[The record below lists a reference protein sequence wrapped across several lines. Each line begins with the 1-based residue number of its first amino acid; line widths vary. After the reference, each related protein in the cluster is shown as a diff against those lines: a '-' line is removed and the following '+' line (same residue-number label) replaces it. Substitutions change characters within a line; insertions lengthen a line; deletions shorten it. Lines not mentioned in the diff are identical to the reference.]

1 MNALT
6 RRGLTLIGV
15 AVLIFFAA
23 MALTAA
29 SSDGVR
35 VVGSMLGLLAALM
48 IVVGVVLAAV
58 GAVRNS

>member
-1 MNALT
+1 MHALT

-15 AVLIFFAA
+15 AVLIFFAS
-23 MALTAA
+23 MALNAA

-35 VVGSMLGLLAALM
+35 VIGSMLGLVAALM

-58 GAVRNS
+58 GVVRKS

>member
-1 MNALT
+1 MDALT
-6 RRGLTLIGV
+6 RRGLTLIGG

-23 MALTAA
+23 MALAAA

-35 VVGSMLGLLAALM
+35 VIGSMLGLVAAVM

-58 GAVRNS
+58 GVVRNS